1 MRVPRSTLTLAIV
14 LLFLSA
20 PLAQAAPPE
29 SGESS
34 TVNANEVWTETATM
48 NGHLTVTNG
57 ATLTIQSDITMEPGS
72 SITVDEGA
80 SLVMD
85 NGSLISEELNSGLLV
100 NNMGANLML
109 NFGDLAETGVIQLQ
123 FDHEI
128 TTGETGWFNITM
140 GNTTVDASG
149 SDTVQFDAPLNAT
162 NLTVTFDA
170 YYFTPTYLLQAQAIY
185 GGGNVETLQ
194 APNILANN
202 APLYWFQSGFDL
214 SVNGHFEALNGE
226 LRGAKLSCSMSCS
239 FTGTQVTG
247 SAPIHVADATSI
259 SVLDS
264 IITGSRTDED
274 IILHD
279 QATITYTNSV
289 GTGGTT
295 DAWIRLLSERV
306 LRTNIPNGSLDIY
319 DMGWGASDWN
329 DLTDENGD
337 IVLVPGLP
345 TNEHKRIVE
354 WMDGNGV
361 EHQEEATIT
370 LSITSNWGT
379 FSTTVDAP
387 TLSEGTINVDLPL
400 VSVTKISPETTVA
413 TVNRSIGLM
422 LTVENSGAA
431 DATANFRC
439 YVDGEDADTA
449 PSTITASLSAG
460 EVKDIPVTWYVYADG
475 SQSLTC
481 KPFLPVALENVA
493 NEVANLAGVDSDP
506 VVWTYAEETEDAPI
520 IIWVIAIV
528 GFMVFA
534 LIIASQKRQ
543 QEKEYTTY
551 PVGSETEHEDDS
563 NPEGDEESDAEI
575 DEAEDEVDETEEEVE
590 SEHAEDEVDET
601 EEEVES
607 EHAEDEVDE
616 TEDESTGS
624 IYDLQPEDED

>member
-29 SGESS
+29 SGES
-34 TVNANEVWTETATM
+34 TTIEANEVWTEAATM

-57 ATLTIQSDITMEPGS
+57 ATLTIQSDIIMQPGS

-80 SLVMD
+80 TLVMD
-85 NGSLISEELNSGLLV
+85 NGSLMSEELNSGLLV
-100 NNMGANLML
+100 NSMSANLNL
-109 NFGDLAETGVIQLQ
+109 NFGDLAETGVVQLL

-140 GNTTVDASG
+140 GNTTVDARG

-194 APNILANN
+194 APDIIANN

-214 SVNGHFEALNGE
+214 TVNGHFDALNSE
-226 LRGAKLSCSMSCS
+226 LKGANLSCSMACS
-239 FTGTQVTG
+239 FSDTELTG

-259 SVLDS
+259 SVINS

-279 QATITYTNSV
+279 QASITYTNTV

-306 LRTNIPNGSLDIY
+306 LQTNIPNGSLDIY
-319 DMGWGASDWN
+319 DMGWSASDWN
-329 DLTDENGD
+329 DLTDENGN
-337 IVLVPGLP
+337 IVLVPGLA

-354 WMDGNGV
+354 WMDGDGV

-387 TLSEGTINVDLPL
+387 TTSVGIINVDLPL
-400 VSVTKISPETTVA
+400 VSVTEISPETTVA

-422 LTVENSGAA
+422 ITVENSGTA

-449 PSTITASLSAG
+449 PSTITASLAAG

-475 SQSLTC
+475 SQTLTC
-481 KPFLPVALENVA
+481 KPFLPVALNEVA
-493 NEVANLAGVDSDP
+493 NEVANLDGAASDP
-506 VVWTYAEETEDAPI
+506 VVWTYAEETEDAPL
-520 IIWVIAIV
+520 IIWAVAIA
-528 GFMVFA
+528 GFMA
-534 LIIASQKRQ
+534 LALWIASQRRQ
-543 QEKEYTTY
+543 QEKEYSSH
-551 PVGSETEHEDDS
+551 PIESQREDEQKVH
-563 NPEGDEESDAEI
+563 PEENESA
-575 DEAEDEVDETEEEVE
+575 EAEEDEPSPAEVEETEEESTE
-590 SEHAEDEVDET
+590 SV
-601 EEEVES
+601 
-607 EHAEDEVDE
+607 
-616 TEDESTGS
+616 
-624 IYDLQPEDED
+624 YDLQPEDED